1 MNCHDIHN
9 HCDTYLDHE
18 MSDTQK
24 RALEAHLES
33 CPACRHYM
41 QQAQDIRD
49 ALTKLQAPA
58 MRPDFAVQAF
68 NKVRQQNTAVAGS
81 KRFTG
86 TGLALAASL
95 ALAGIVGVFIYQPN
109 SMEPQP
115 EPNAIQI
122 SMQQPKSISVVFNAK
137 EDLDQVTISIEL
149 SDNLALDGYA
159 GKRTVSWNTPLQKGK
174 NMLSLP
180 IIATQSGNGTVIAR
194 LRLGDQ
200 DKTFRIHVDVR
211 QNGSTQIK
219 TIAPTTL
226 FNSV

>member
-9 HCDTYLDHE
+9 YCDAYLEQE

-24 RALEAHLES
+24 HALEAHLES
-33 CPACRHYM
+33 CPACRHYV
-41 QQAQDIRD
+41 QQAQNIRD

-58 MRPDFAVQAF
+58 MRPGFAEQAF
-68 NKVRQQNTAVAGS
+68 DKARQQNTTVAGS

-95 ALAGIVGVFIYQPN
+95 ALAGIVGVFMHQP
-109 SMEPQP
+109 SSTEP
-115 EPNAIQI
+115 EPTAIRI
-122 SMQQPKSISVVFNAK
+122 SMQKAKDINVVFNAR
-137 EDLDQVTISIEL
+137 EDLEQVTISIEL
-149 SDNLALDGYA
+149 SDNLALDGY
-159 GKRTVSWNTPLQKGK
+159 GDKRTVSWNTPLQKGK
-174 NMLSLP
+174 NVLSLP

-200 DKTFRIHVDVR
+200 NKTVQIHVDVR

-219 TIAPTTL
+219 PIAPTPL
-226 FNSV
+226 FKTV

>member
-9 HCDTYLDHE
+9 HCDAYLDHE

-33 CPACRHYM
+33 CPACQDYM

-49 ALTKLQAPA
+49 ALTKLQTPA
-58 MRPDFAVQAF
+58 MRPDFAAQAF
-68 NKVRQQNTAVAGS
+68 NKVRRQNTTAAGS

-86 TGLALAASL
+86 AGLALAASL
-95 ALAGIVGVFIYQPN
+95 ALAGIVSVFIYQPH
-109 SMEPQP
+109 STEP
-115 EPNAIQI
+115 EPGAIRI
-122 SMQQPKSISVVFNAK
+122 SMQQPKSISVVFNAR
-137 EDLDQVTISIEL
+137 EDLEQVTISIEL
-149 SDNLALDGYA
+149 SDNLALDGYG

-174 NMLSLP
+174 NVLSLP

-200 DKTFRIHVDVR
+200 DKTFRIHVNVR

>member
-9 HCDTYLDHE
+9 HCDAYLDHE

-33 CPACRHYM
+33 CPACQHYM

-58 MRPDFAVQAF
+58 MRPDFAAQAF
-68 NKVRQQNTAVAGS
+68 NKVRRQNTTVAGS

-86 TGLALAASL
+86 AGLALAASL
-95 ALAGIVGVFIYQPN
+95 ALAGIVGVFIYQPH
-109 SMEPQP
+109 STEP
-115 EPNAIQI
+115 EPDAIRI
-122 SMQQPKSISVVFNAK
+122 SMQQPKSISVVFNAR
-137 EDLDQVTISIEL
+137 EDLEQVTISIEL
-149 SDNLALDGYA
+149 SDNLALDGYG

-174 NMLSLP
+174 NVLSLP

-200 DKTFRIHVDVR
+200 DKTFRIHVNVR
-211 QNGSTQIK
+211 QNGSTQIQNNR
-219 TIAPTTL
+219 PHNL
-226 FNSV
+226 V